1 MKKRNKIFIDTSFW
15 IALIDSKDQ
24 SHSLSLDIFTMIEE
38 EYLPVTS
45 DFVVYETVTYLN
57 CSLKNNKAAMQF
69 IGMVNESKIPV
80 LPVDSEIRDLAFD
93 ILSNYNDKPLSFTDC
108 TSFAIMKREDIRFT
122 AAFDKHFKI
131 MGFET
136 LHNNL

>member
-1 MKKRNKIFIDTSFW
+1 
-15 IALIDSKDQ
+15 
-24 SHSLSLDIFTMIEE
+24 MIEE

-45 DFVVYETVTYLN
+45 DF
-57 CSLKNNKAAMQF
+57 
-69 IGMVNESKIPV
+69 
-80 LPVDSEIRDLAFD
+80 FD
-93 ILSNYNDKPLSFTDC
+93 ILRNYNDKPLSFTDC

-136 LHNNL
+136 LHKNL